1 MLHAPPEKRTLLL
14 DFETFSATP
23 LAHGTHTY
31 AADSEIMIATY
42 AVDDEEEVSCID
54 TTAGESLAPLTV
66 EIMRADRIVIHNSYF
81 DRTVAAAHGI
91 IIPPEKIIDTMVLAL
106 MHSLPGSLDKLSEIY
121 KLGEDKAKIKDGKRL
136 IHLFCK
142 PRPKKQKLRRATRET
157 HPEDW
162 AKFIEYAKMDIVSMR
177 AIYKKLPR
185 WNFTKAER
193 DLWLLDQKINDRGIY
208 VDCELAK
215 AALRTFDKQGLT
227 LDKRAN
233 EMTEGLVTSL
243 SQRDRVLDYLNRDPE
258 AFFIND
264 LKKGTIAELLKE
276 EELPDDIREMLTLR
290 LEGASTSPTKYTAL
304 LRSTSADSRLRGTTQ
319 FCGAARTGRWGGRIF
334 QPHNLPRPKLKSG
347 AIEIGIEAMK
357 LGIEDLLF
365 DNPTDLCVSAIR
377 GVVQAAPRNKLAIA
391 DLSNIEGRVL
401 AWLAGEEWKI
411 QAFIDYDNGV
421 GPDLYMATYARAFKV
436 SIDKVLENE
445 EHGDGKFR
453 QIGKVLELAC
463 LGPNTLVLTDSGTK
477 RIVDVTLA
485 DKLWDGVEWVAHQ
498 GLVSRG
504 LKETI
509 HIRGIE
515 MTADHQVLCQKG
527 WQLAS
532 QLASSEST
540 LSQALATG
548 SESLSSLAKSIH
560 PPVTTRACSSFSAPA
575 GGSPT
580 KYGTTTFETENPN
593 DATSAPRNN
602 PGCGSRLFGNTLKSA
617 LMTGTAGGSLTAY
630 PLRSGGAIESET
642 EIIETTAG
650 EVSVSATSGGRIRRR
665 FCAMLCRLRAGMTHL
680 WRWTAEIP
688 MATTSPETYASYP
701 KAITTET
708 GVASTNY
715 NDASSSLKPVY
726 DLAHAGPRNRFT
738 ICSPTGEALI
748 VHNCGF
754 GGSVGAFASMG
765 AIYGVKVPAEEAL
778 ELVGAWRAA
787 HPATT
792 KFWYALS
799 DAVWQ
804 CIEHPDDN
812 TPVWKV
818 RGIRIDRRKSWL
830 RIQLPSGRYL
840 CYPNIRIKPR
850 RKVWTDTDGNETV
863 EWRDTICYDGVDPFK
878 KYWGTVETYY
888 GKIVENIVQASSRD
902 ILAHGMKLAEAE
914 GAEIVLHVHDEIIAE
929 VPDSDNWPVR
939 ILEEC
944 MSRNPDWATG
954 LPLAAKGFETYR
966 YRKG

>member
-31 AADSEIMIATY
+31 AADSEIMVATY

-54 TTAGESLAPLTV
+54 TTAGESLAPLVV

-121 KLGEDKAKIKDGKRL
+121 NLGEDKAKIKDGKRL

-157 HPEDW
+157 HPKDW
-162 AKFIEYAKMDIVSMR
+162 AKFIEYAKMDIVAMR

-185 WNFTKAER
+185 WNFTKDER
-193 DLWLLDQKINDRGIY
+193 DLWLLDQRINDRGIY
-208 VDCELAK
+208 VDCDLAK

-227 LDKRAN
+227 LDERAN
-233 EMTEGLVTSL
+233 EMTEGRVTSL

-264 LKKGTIAELLKE
+264 LKKGTITDLLKE

-304 LRSTSADSRLRGTTQ
+304 LRSTSPDNRLRGTTQ

-357 LGIEDLLF
+357 LGVEDLLF

-377 GVVQAAPRNKLAIA
+377 GVVHSAPENKLVIA

-401 AWLAGEEWKI
+401 AWLAGEEWKV

-421 GPDLYMATYARAFKV
+421 GPDLYMATYAKSFNV
-436 SIDKVLENE
+436 SMDAVIENE

-453 QIGKVLELAC
+453 SIGKVLELA
-463 LGPNTLVLTDSGTK
+463 
-477 RIVDVTLA
+477 
-485 DKLWDGVEWVAHQ
+485 
-498 GLVSRG
+498 
-504 LKETI
+504 
-509 HIRGIE
+509 
-515 MTADHQVLCQKG
+515 
-527 WQLAS
+527 
-532 QLASSEST
+532 
-540 LSQALATG
+540 
-548 SESLSSLAKSIH
+548 
-560 PPVTTRACSSFSAPA
+560 
-575 GGSPT
+575 
-580 KYGTTTFETENPN
+580 
-593 DATSAPRNN
+593 
-602 PGCGSRLFGNTLKSA
+602 
-617 LMTGTAGGSLTAY
+617 
-630 PLRSGGAIESET
+630 
-642 EIIETTAG
+642 
-650 EVSVSATSGGRIRRR
+650 
-665 FCAMLCRLRAGMTHL
+665 
-680 WRWTAEIP
+680 
-688 MATTSPETYASYP
+688 
-701 KAITTET
+701 
-708 GVASTNY
+708 
-715 NDASSSLKPVY
+715 
-726 DLAHAGPRNRFT
+726 
-738 ICSPTGEALI
+738 
-748 VHNCGF
+748 CGF

-765 AIYGVKVPAEEAL
+765 MIYNVKVPAEEAL
-778 ELVGAWRAA
+778 ELVRAWRAA

-799 DAVWQ
+799 DAVWE
-804 CIEHPDDN
+804 CIEHPDEN

-850 RKVWTDTDGNETV
+850 KKIWTDTDGNQTI

-888 GKIVENIVQASSRD
+888 GKIVENIVQATSRD
-902 ILAHGMKLAEAE
+902 ILAHGMRLAEAE

-929 VPDSDNWPVR
+929 VPDSNNWPVR
-939 ILEEC
+939 VLEEC

>member
-31 AADSEIMIATY
+31 ADDSEIMVATY

-54 TTAGESLAPLTV
+54 TTAGESLAPLII
-66 EIMRADRIVIHNSYF
+66 EIKRADRIVIHNSYF

-91 IIPPEKIIDTMVLAL
+91 VIPPEKIIDTMVLAL

-121 KLGEDKAKIKDGKRL
+121 NLGEDKAKIKDGKRL

-185 WNFTKAER
+185 WNFTKEER
-193 DLWLLDQKINDRGIY
+193 DLWLLDQRINDRGIY
-208 VDCELAK
+208 VDCDLAK

-227 LDKRAN
+227 LDERAN

-264 LKKGTIAELLKE
+264 LKKGTIADLLKE

-304 LRSTSADSRLRGTTQ
+304 LRSTSPDSRLRGTTQ

-357 LGIEDLLF
+357 LGVEDLLF

-377 GVVQAAPRNKLAIA
+377 GVVHSAPENKLVIA

-401 AWLAGEEWKI
+401 AWLAGEEWKV

-421 GPDLYMATYARAFKV
+421 GPDLYMATYAKSFNV
-436 SIDKVLENE
+436 SMDAVIENE

-453 QIGKVLELAC
+453 SIGKVLELA
-463 LGPNTLVLTDSGTK
+463 
-477 RIVDVTLA
+477 
-485 DKLWDGVEWVAHQ
+485 
-498 GLVSRG
+498 
-504 LKETI
+504 
-509 HIRGIE
+509 
-515 MTADHQVLCQKG
+515 
-527 WQLAS
+527 
-532 QLASSEST
+532 
-540 LSQALATG
+540 
-548 SESLSSLAKSIH
+548 
-560 PPVTTRACSSFSAPA
+560 
-575 GGSPT
+575 
-580 KYGTTTFETENPN
+580 
-593 DATSAPRNN
+593 
-602 PGCGSRLFGNTLKSA
+602 
-617 LMTGTAGGSLTAY
+617 
-630 PLRSGGAIESET
+630 
-642 EIIETTAG
+642 
-650 EVSVSATSGGRIRRR
+650 
-665 FCAMLCRLRAGMTHL
+665 
-680 WRWTAEIP
+680 
-688 MATTSPETYASYP
+688 
-701 KAITTET
+701 
-708 GVASTNY
+708 
-715 NDASSSLKPVY
+715 
-726 DLAHAGPRNRFT
+726 
-738 ICSPTGEALI
+738 
-748 VHNCGF
+748 CGF

-765 AIYGVKVPAEEAL
+765 MIYNVKVPAEEAL
-778 ELVGAWRAA
+778 ELVRAWRAA

-850 RKVWTDTDGNETV
+850 KKIWTDIDGNQTI

-888 GKIVENIVQASSRD
+888 GKIVENIVQATSRD

-929 VPDSDNWPVR
+929 VPDSNNWPVR
-939 ILEEC
+939 VLEEC

-954 LPLAAKGFETYR
+954 LPLAAKGFETHR